1 VGGVETGH
9 LRRQHGWRQNR
20 LTTSGWGFWSA
31 WLLLLAPLAVAAP
44 LPSDRIAVDRRG
56 GVLELSWSDAEERL
70 QGSIQPLAAR
80 AGEPLQITLHVG
92 SFQGAPFE
100 GPLTVSLRERGAT
113 HGQVRTV
120 QRGAVNWHVEFVPE
134 RAAVHQLD
142 VSFRTTRIKVLHAEF
157 DVGSARLPH
166 LLMWGGLALTA
177 IGALLLG
184 RRLFQK
190 EKPSEPAAPETGISS
205 APGPDEPSAL

>member
-1 VGGVETGH
+1 M
-9 LRRQHGWRQNR
+9 
-20 LTTSGWGFWSA
+20 
-31 WLLLLAPLAVAAP
+31 
-44 LPSDRIAVDRRG
+44 DRRG

-70 QGSIQPLAAR
+70 QGSLQPLAPR
-80 AGEPLQITLHVG
+80 AGEPLKVTLHVG

-120 QRGAVNWHVEFVPE
+120 QKGAVNWHVEFVPE

-157 DVGSARLPH
+157 DVGSPRLPH
-166 LLMWGGLALTA
+166 LLLWGGVGLGVLGAILLA
-177 IGALLLG
+177 
-184 RRLFQK
+184 RRLLQK
-190 EKPSEPAAPETGISS
+190 EKPPGSPAPETGISS
-205 APGPDEPSAL
+205 APGPDESSSL